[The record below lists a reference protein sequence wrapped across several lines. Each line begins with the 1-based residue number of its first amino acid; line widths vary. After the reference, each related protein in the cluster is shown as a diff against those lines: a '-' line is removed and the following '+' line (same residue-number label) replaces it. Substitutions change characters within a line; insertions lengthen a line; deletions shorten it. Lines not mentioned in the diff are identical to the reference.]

1 MDTLLKYK
9 DLLFELVL
17 RDIKVKYK
25 KSVLGVLWS
34 VLNPLL
40 MMIVLTVVFSEV
52 FKSSISNFP
61 LYLITGQVIFN
72 FFSEATNMSMMSVL
86 GNGSLIK
93 KVYIPKY
100 IFPLSKTLF
109 GLVNLIFSLIA
120 VMIVFIFTKQNI
132 GITVVLIPLLLLY
145 IFLFSFGIGLI
156 LASTAV
162 FFRDILH
169 LYGILL
175 VIWNYLTP
183 VFYPMEIIPD
193 KYIIFINY
201 NPLTYYVTYFRKIL
215 IYNETPDLNLNL
227 ICLFIS
233 MISVIV
239 GLVIFKK
246 NQNKFILYV

>member
-1 MDTLLKYK
+1 MSTLLKYK

-193 KYIIFINY
+193 KYIIFINC

-215 IYNETPDLNLNL
+215 IYNEIPDLNLNL

-239 GLVIFKK
+239 GVIIFKK

>member
-1 MDTLLKYK
+1 MNIFKYK

-17 RDIKVKYK
+17 RDIKIKYK
-25 KSVLGVLWS
+25 KSILGVLWS

-40 MMIVLTVVFSEV
+40 MMIVLTIVFSEI
-52 FKSSISNFP
+52 FKSSINNFP

-72 FFSEATNMSMMSVL
+72 FFSEATNMSMMSIL

-100 IFPLSKTLF
+100 IFPLSKTVF

-120 VMIVFIFTKQNI
+120 VIIVFLFTKQSI
-132 GITVVLIPLLLLY
+132 GIATIFIPISLFY
-145 IFLFSFGIGLI
+145 TFLFSFGIGII

-162 FFRDILH
+162 FFRDMLH
-169 LYGILL
+169 LYGVLL
-175 VIWNYLTP
+175 IIWNYLTP
-183 VFYPMEIIPD
+183 VFYPMEIVPD
-193 KYIIFINY
+193 KYINFINF

-215 IYNETPDLNLNL
+215 IYNEIPDINLNL
-227 ICLFIS
+227 ICLSIS
-233 MISVIV
+233 LISIIL
-239 GLVIFKK
+239 GIIIFKK

>member
-1 MDTLLKYK
+1 MELFKYK
-9 DLLFELVL
+9 DLIKELVI

-109 GLVNLIFSLIA
+109 GLVNLVFSLIA
-120 VMIVFIFTKQNI
+120 VMIVFIFTKQNV
-132 GITVVLIPLLLLY
+132 GITVVFILLLFIY
-145 IFLFSFGIGLI
+145 VTIFSLGIGFI
-156 LASTAV
+156 LSSTAV

-169 LYGILL
+169 LYSILL
-175 VIWNYLTP
+175 IVWNYLTP
-183 VFYPMEIIPD
+183 VFYPLEIVPN
-193 KYIIFINY
+193 KYRSFIFL
-201 NPLTYYVTYFRKIL
+201 NPMTYYVDYF
-215 IYNETPDLNLNL
+215 
-227 ICLFIS
+227 S
-233 MISVIV
+233 
-239 GLVIFKK
+239 
-246 NQNKFILYV
+246 

>member
-9 DLLFELVL
+9 YLLFELVL

-109 GLVNLIFSLIA
+109 GLVNLVFSLIA
-120 VMIVFIFTKQNI
+120 VMIVFIFTKQNV

-193 KYIIFINY
+193 KYVIFINC

-215 IYNETPDLNLNL
+215 IYNEIPDLNLNL

>member
-109 GLVNLIFSLIA
+109 GLVNLVFSLIA
-120 VMIVFIFTKQNI
+120 VMIVFIFTKQNV

-193 KYIIFINY
+193 KYVLFINY
-201 NPLTYYVTYFRKIL
+201 YNSESSNGLGDYNKLGYNKLREDFNNKLEKDDEYYLMLYLL
-215 IYNETPDLNLNL
+215 I
-227 ICLFIS
+227 
-233 MISVIV
+233 VIH
-239 GLVIFKK
+239 
-246 NQNKFILYV
+246 

>member
-61 LYLITGQVIFN
+61 LYLITGQVIFH

-109 GLVNLIFSLIA
+109 GLVNLVFSLIA
-120 VMIVFIFTKQNI
+120 VMIVFIFTKQNV

-193 KYIIFINY
+193 KYVIFINC

-215 IYNETPDLNLNL
+215 IYNEIPDLNLNL

>member
-40 MMIVLTVVFSEV
+40 MMVVLTVVFSEI

-109 GLVNLIFSLIA
+109 GLVNLIFSLVA

-132 GITVVLIPLLLLY
+132 GITVVFTPLLLLY

-193 KYIIFINY
+193 KYIMFINC

-215 IYNETPDLNLNL
+215 IYNEIPDLNLNL

-233 MISVIV
+233 IISVII

>member
-72 FFSEATNMSMMSVL
+72 FSSEATNMSMMSVL

-109 GLVNLIFSLIA
+109 GLVNLVFSLIA
-120 VMIVFIFTKQNI
+120 VMIVFIFTKQNV

-193 KYIIFINY
+193 KYIIFINC

-215 IYNETPDLNLNL
+215 IYNEIPDLNLNL

>member
-109 GLVNLIFSLIA
+109 GLVNLVVYFYKTECRNNSS
-120 VMIVFIFTKQNI
+120 VNTFTFII
-132 GITVVLIPLLLLY
+132 Y
-145 IFLFSFGIGLI
+145 FL
-156 LASTAV
+156 V
-162 FFRDILH
+162 
-169 LYGILL
+169 
-175 VIWNYLTP
+175 
-183 VFYPMEIIPD
+183 
-193 KYIIFINY
+193 
-201 NPLTYYVTYFRKIL
+201 
-215 IYNETPDLNLNL
+215 
-227 ICLFIS
+227 
-233 MISVIV
+233 
-239 GLVIFKK
+239 
-246 NQNKFILYV
+246 

>member
-109 GLVNLIFSLIA
+109 GLVNLVFSLIA
-120 VMIVFIFTKQNI
+120 VMIVFIFTKQNV

-193 KYIIFINY
+193 KYVIFINC

-215 IYNETPDLNLNL
+215 IYNEIPDLNLNL

-233 MISVIV
+233 MISVI
-239 GLVIFKK
+239 FKK

>member
-109 GLVNLIFSLIA
+109 GLVNLVFSLIA
-120 VMIVFIFTKQNI
+120 VMIVFIFTKQNV

-169 LYGILL
+169 LYAILL

-193 KYIIFINY
+193 KYVIFINC

-215 IYNETPDLNLNL
+215 IYNEIPDLNLNL

-246 NQNKFILYV
+246 NQNRFILYV